1 MDTLDGNAIGG
12 LLYEAFGEE
21 MTGFMAA
28 CAACG
33 GVAAIAESVVYP
45 CLPGAVV
52 RCRSCGALLM
62 VITHIHGVSCV
73 DLQGVAALNVLPL
86 PNAGQQA
93 GWRPVKVSATG
104 EVPGFGE

>member
-45 CLPGAVV
+45 RLPGAIA

-62 VITHIHGVSCV
+62 VITRIHGVHCV
-73 DLQGVAALNVLPL
+73 DLQGIAALN
-86 PNAGQQA
+86 A
-93 GWRPVKVSATG
+93 
-104 EVPGFGE
+104 PGA